1 MICKDFKIRTDIQ
14 LNNINVFLFLLSKS
28 RLALIDWIFNF
39 IYLLLTLAMLLL
51 MIAIFC
57 TLEKVLIG
65 GKKLKKKKKTNKN
78 TITFQKFYYCSYF
91 IEMSR

>member
-65 GKKLKKKKKTNKN
+65 GKKLKKKKKLTK
-78 TITFQKFYYCSYF
+78 TQLHFKSF
-91 IEMSR
+91 IIVHTS

>member
-57 TLEKVLIG
+57 TLEKGLIG
-65 GKKLKKKKKTNKN
+65 GKKLKKKKKN
-78 TITFQKFYYCSYF
+78 
-91 IEMSR
+91 

>member
-51 MIAIFC
+51 MIAIF
-57 TLEKVLIG
+57 LYSRESFNWREKV
-65 GKKLKKKKKTNKN
+65 KKKIIIIKKTQLHFK
-78 TITFQKFYYCSYF
+78 SF
-91 IEMSR
+91 IIVHTS

>member
-57 TLEKVLIG
+57 TLEKALIG
-65 GKKLKKKKKTNKN
+65 GKKLKKKKKN
-78 TITFQKFYYCSYF
+78 
-91 IEMSR
+91 